1 MRLSLRCFWRSAAR
15 AAPAASPRQ
24 ESPVA
29 SHFPAPGEV
38 LTEIGLL
45 LAIHLAV
52 ALAITLTLPAFG
64 IP

>member
-1 MRLSLRCFWRSAAR
+1 MKLSLRYFWRSAVR
-15 AAPAASPRQ
+15 ATRATVPCHEP
-24 ESPVA
+24 PVA
-29 SHFPAPGEV
+29 SDLPAPGEV

-45 LAIHLAV
+45 LAIHLAM

>member
-1 MRLSLRCFWRSAAR
+1 
-15 AAPAASPRQ
+15 
-24 ESPVA
+24 
-29 SHFPAPGEV
+29 V